1 MTDLSGKALALH
13 CCSDYFFQMKAL
25 ALSGALPHTIVK
37 SVFYTCM
44 LSFILL
50 LAACSGSDKAGMSP
64 ADTAAGDSLSEE
76 IHKIIYEN
84 PSHARIMAQQLLED
98 QDADNLPARI
108 RLLKYIGSSY
118 AFETRYTEA
127 IKYYNQALALAEE
140 IRLYLEIAHIN
151 NNLGMIYNETGNYKT
166 AYLYLSEALNN
177 YSLAKVP
184 EKMAGTYN
192 NIGLIY
198 LNLKNYDKA
207 LTYFNKALD
216 SSGVQRDSI
225 LIVSVLNNIALCY
238 ISEND
243 PPLALGYLNKAVALS
258 RKIGNKYG
266 LCISYQLMGNYYL
279 VHGRP
284 EQALEAFKLSTAI
297 ARETNLSYQ
306 LAVARLGTAGALNRL
321 NQSAQ
326 AFAIARE
333 VLQMAGEQNSLVL
346 KSEAHEV
353 MSDICEKTGDYKNS
367 LFHYREHKK
376 AQQELINQAVVH
388 QVYDVELNYLS
399 QLNKMQQLELDK
411 KELAISKKNNLLF
424 FISLTFIMLL
434 TGLYLLYLNHRHR
447 QNVKLQK
454 TVIELTEKKTNAVL
468 EAEIQ
473 ERKRIGSELH
483 DSLGHLL
490 SLAGLNASVLYSR
503 KELSDEKKK
512 TLLESL
518 MKSIDDA
525 FDEVRTISHNL
536 APSLLSER
544 GLKGALKSISDRVNQ
559 STRLN
564 MSFDTFGLSDKLDN
578 LIENTLFRTIQE
590 IVNNT
595 IKHAEA
601 GSLFIQ
607 ITQGD
612 HEISLMA
619 EDDGKG
625 FNFDEIKQHSSY
637 GLAHMKSRIEN
648 LHGTMFI
655 DSNPGRGTIISIL
668 IPLQ

>member
-1 MTDLSGKALALH
+1 MRAMAKSGTL
-13 CCSDYFFQMKAL
+13 FFPD
-25 ALSGALPHTIVK
+25 GK
-37 SVFYTCM
+37 SVFYA
-44 LSFILL
+44 LILL
-50 LAACSGSDKAGMSP
+50 FIMALAACSGSDQQGPAP
-64 ADTAAGDSLSEE
+64 ADISAGDSLSEE

-84 PSHARIMAQQLLED
+84 PSQARVMAQQLLED
-98 QDADNLPARI
+98 QEADNLPARI

-140 IRLYLEIAHIN
+140 IKLYLEIAHIN
-151 NNLGMIYNETGNYKT
+151 NNLGMIYNETGSYKT

-184 EKMAGTYN
+184 ERMAGTYN

-207 LTYFNKALD
+207 LTYFSKALD
-216 SSGVQRDSI
+216 STGKQKDSI
-225 LIVSVLNNIALCY
+225 LIVSVLNNIALCH
-238 ISEND
+238 ITGND
-243 PPLALGYLNKAVALS
+243 PPLALGYLNRAIALS

-279 VHGRP
+279 LHGNP
-284 EQALEAFKLSTAI
+284 EQALEAFELSTGI

-321 NQSAQ
+321 NQPDQ
-326 AFAIARE
+326 AHSIALE

-346 KSEAHEV
+346 KSDAHEV
-353 MSDICEKTGDYKNS
+353 LSDIFEKTGDYKNS

-447 QNVKLQK
+447 QKVKLQK

-503 KELSDEKKK
+503 KEVSEDKRKA
-512 TLLESL
+512 LLESL

-559 STRLN
+559 STRLS

-625 FNFDEIKQHSSY
+625 FNLDEIKQHSSF

>member
-1 MTDLSGKALALH
+1 MGIIAKSGTPTHPATRPVLYIYLM
-13 CCSDYFFQMKAL
+13 S
-25 ALSGALPHTIVK
+25 IV
-37 SVFYTCM
+37 
-44 LSFILL
+44 LL
-50 LAACSGSDKAGMSP
+50 LSCCNGNDKIVTGPSDP
-64 ADTAAGDSLSEE
+64 VAGDSMIEE
-76 IHKIIYEN
+76 IHQIIYEN
-84 PSHARIMAQQLLED
+84 PSQARTLAQQLLKD
-98 QDADNLPARI
+98 RYKDNPAAKL

-118 AFETRYTEA
+118 TLETRYPEA
-127 IKYYNQALALAEE
+127 INYYNQALTIAKE
-140 IRLYLEIAHIN
+140 IKLYLEIAHIN

-177 YSLAKVP
+177 YNLAGVP

-198 LNLKNYDKA
+198 LNLKNYNKA
-207 LTYFNKALD
+207 LAYFNKALD
-216 SSGVQRDSI
+216 STGKQKDSI
-225 LIVSVLNNIALCY
+225 LIISVLNNIALCH
-238 ISEND
+238 ITGTNPS
-243 PPLALGYLNKAVALS
+243 LALDYLS
-258 RKIGNKYG
+258 RAIELSQRINNKYG
-266 LCISYQLMGNYYL
+266 LCISYQLQGNYYL
-279 VHGRP
+279 AHEQP
-284 EQALEAFKLSTAI
+284 ERALEAFKLSTDI
-297 ARETNLSYQ
+297 ARETKLSYQ

-321 NQSAQ
+321 NQTAK
-326 AFAIARE
+326 ALTIAAE
-333 VLQMAGEQNSLVL
+333 VLQMAGDQNSLVL
-346 KSEAHEV
+346 KSDAHEV
-353 MSDICEKTGDYKNS
+353 LSDIYEKTGDYKSS
-367 LFHYREHKK
+367 LFHYREHIK
-376 AQQELINQAVVH
+376 AQQEVINQAVVH
-388 QVYDVELNYLS
+388 QVYDVELDYLS
-399 QLNKMQQLELDK
+399 QRNKMQLLELEK

-424 FISLTFIMLL
+424 FISLTFILL
-434 TGLYLLYLNHRHR
+434 LIGLYLLYLNHRHR

-454 TVIELTEKKTNAVL
+454 TVIELSEKKANAVL

-490 SLAGLNASVLYSR
+490 SLAGLNASVLHNR
-503 KELSDEKKK
+503 KELTEEKRKL
-512 TLLESL
+512 LLESL

-525 FDEVRTISHNL
+525 FNEVRTISHNL

-544 GLKGALKSISDRVNQ
+544 GLKGALKNISDRVNQ
-559 STRLN
+559 STRLS

-612 HEISLMA
+612 HEISLIA

-625 FNFDEIKQHSSY
+625 FNFEEIKQHSSY

>member
-1 MTDLSGKALALH
+1 MFVIAKPGMLSHPVLKPVLYVWLISVVLILSG
-13 CCSDYFFQMKAL
+13 CNGNEFTQREDQEP
-25 ALSGALPHTIVK
+25 GA
-37 SVFYTCM
+37 
-44 LSFILL
+44 
-50 LAACSGSDKAGMSP
+50 D
-64 ADTAAGDSLSEE
+64 DSLVEE
-76 IHKIIYEN
+76 IHRILYEN
-84 PSHARIMAQQLLED
+84 PAQARTLAQQLLRGQYES
-98 QDADNLPARI
+98 NPAAKL

-118 AFETRYTEA
+118 TLETKYPEA
-127 IKYYNQALALAEE
+127 INYYNQALAIAKEV
-140 IRLYLEIAHIN
+140 RLYLEIGHIN

-177 YSLAKVP
+177 YKLAGVP

-216 SSGVQRDSI
+216 STGNQKDSI
-225 LIVSVLNNIALCY
+225 LIVSVLNNIALCHL
-238 ISEND
+238 ND
-243 PPLALGYLNKAVALS
+243 TNPSPSLEYLDRAVALS
-258 RKIGNKYG
+258 QRINNRYG

-279 VHGRP
+279 VHGQL
-284 EQALEAFKLSTAI
+284 EKALEAFALSTRL

-321 NQSAQ
+321 NQPAQ
-326 AFAIARE
+326 ALTIADE
-333 VLQMAGEQNSLVL
+333 VLRMAGEQNSLVL
-346 KSEAHEV
+346 KSNANEV
-353 MSDICEKTGDYKNS
+353 LSDIYEKTGDYKKS
-367 LFHYREHKK
+367 LFHYREHIK
-376 AQQELINQAVVH
+376 AQQEVINQAVVH

-399 QLNKMQQLELDK
+399 QMNKMQQLELEK

-424 FISLTFIMLL
+424 FISLSFLL
-434 TGLYLLYLNHRHR
+434 LLIGLYLLYLNHRHR
-447 QNVKLQK
+447 QKVKLQK
-454 TVIELTEKKTNAVL
+454 TVIELSEKKTKAVL

-490 SLAGLNASVLYSR
+490 SLAGLNASVLHRR
-503 KELSDEKKK
+503 KELTDEKRKL
-512 TLLESL
+512 LLESL

-544 GLKGALKSISDRVNQ
+544 GLNGALKSISDRVNQ
-559 STRLN
+559 STRLT
-564 MSFDTFGLSDKLDN
+564 MSFDTFGLSNKLDT
-578 LIENTLFRTIQE
+578 LVENTLFRTIQE

-612 HEISLMA
+612 HEISLIA

-625 FNFDEIKQHSSY
+625 FQLEEIRQHSSY
-637 GLAHMKSRIEN
+637 GLTHMKSRIEN

-655 DSNPGRGTIISIL
+655 DSSPGRGTIISIL
-668 IPLQ
+668 IPLH

>member
-1 MTDLSGKALALH
+1 
-13 CCSDYFFQMKAL
+13 MKAM
-25 ALSGALPHTIVK
+25 AKSGTLFFPDGK
-37 SVFYTCM
+37 SVFYA
-44 LSFILL
+44 LILL
-50 LAACSGSDKAGMSP
+50 FIIALAACSGSDQQGP
-64 ADTAAGDSLSEE
+64 APENPSAGDSLSKE

-84 PSHARIMAQQLLED
+84 PSQARLMAQQLLKD

-140 IRLYLEIAHIN
+140 IKLYLEIAHIN
-151 NNLGMIYNETGNYKT
+151 NNLGMIYNETGSYKT

-184 EKMAGTYN
+184 ERMAGTYN

-207 LTYFNKALD
+207 LTYFSKALD
-216 SSGVQRDSI
+216 STGKQKDSI
-225 LIVSVLNNIALCY
+225 LIVSVLNNIALCH
-238 ISEND
+238 ITGND
-243 PPLALGYLNKAVALS
+243 PPLALSYLNRAIALS

-279 VHGRP
+279 LHGNP
-284 EQALEAFKLSTAI
+284 EQALEAFELSTGI

-321 NQSAQ
+321 NQPDQ
-326 AFAIARE
+326 AHSIARE

-346 KSEAHEV
+346 KSDAHEV
-353 MSDICEKTGDYKNS
+353 LSDIFEKTGDYKNS

-434 TGLYLLYLNHRHR
+434 IGLYLLYLNHRHR
-447 QNVKLQK
+447 QKVKLQK

-503 KELSDEKKK
+503 KEVSEDKRKA
-512 TLLESL
+512 LLESL

-544 GLKGALKSISDRVNQ
+544 GLKGALKGISDRVNQ
-559 STRLN
+559 STRLS

-625 FNFDEIKQHSSY
+625 FNLDEIKQHSSF